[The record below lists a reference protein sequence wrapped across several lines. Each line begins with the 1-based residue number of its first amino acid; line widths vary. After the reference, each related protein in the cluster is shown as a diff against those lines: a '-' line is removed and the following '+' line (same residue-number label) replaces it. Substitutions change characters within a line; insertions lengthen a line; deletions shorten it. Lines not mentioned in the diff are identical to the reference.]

1 MEKRN
6 RPMHHLLSRRIRLL
20 ALLSLLLTVAVARAT
35 PAHAVTMQ
43 SCTTPTPTT
52 CVNVIATMA
61 DGKELD
67 NEVEAADEADEPDE
81 DEVVHLVANAFGNLP
96 FNWQLEIVDTNN
108 NVYAN
113 CGAAARCEVFVW
125 NDEDG
130 QLFYQQTFVPDQKAA
145 PSRPGAIPYGPDRHT
160 VTFAG
165 RILNQSGQLVVQQN
179 LAVVY
184 EEGLDKD

>member
-1 MEKRN
+1 M
-6 RPMHHLLSRRIRLL
+6 RPMHHLLSTRSRLL
-20 ALLSLLLTVAVARAT
+20 ALLAVLLTAAVAHAT

-43 SCTTPTPTT
+43 NCDSNGA

-67 NEVEAADEADEPDE
+67 NEVEAADEADEPDA

-96 FNWQLEIVDTNN
+96 FNWQLEIRDTNN
-108 NVYAN
+108 NLYAN
-113 CGAAARCEVFVW
+113 CGTAARCEVFVW

-130 QLFYQQTFVPDQKAA
+130 QLYFQSTFVPDQKAA
-145 PSRPGAIPYGPDRHT
+145 PSRPGAVPYGPDGQT

-165 RILNQSGQLVVQQN
+165 RILDQFGQLVVPQN

-184 EEGLDKD
+184 EEGLEEDD

>member
-1 MEKRN
+1 
-6 RPMHHLLSRRIRLL
+6 MHHLLSTHSRLL
-20 ALLSLLLTVAVARAT
+20 ALLSLLLTVAVARAM

-43 SCTTPTPTT
+43 NCNGAT

-67 NEVEAADEADEPDE
+67 NEVKAADEADEPDE

-96 FNWQLEIVDTNN
+96 PSWQLEIVDTNN

-113 CGAAARCEVFVW
+113 CGTAARCEVFVW

-130 QLFYQQTFVPDQKAA
+130 QLLFQATYVPDQKAA
-145 PSRPGAIPYGPDRHT
+145 PSRPGAVPYGPDRHT

-165 RILNQSGQLVVQQN
+165 RILDQFGQLVVQQN

>member
-1 MEKRN
+1 MY
-6 RPMHHLLSRRIRLL
+6 HLLSTHSRLL

-43 SCTTPTPTT
+43 NCNGAT

-67 NEVEAADEADEPDE
+67 NEVKAADEADEPDA

-96 FNWQLEIVDTNN
+96 FNWQLQIVDTNN

-113 CGAAARCEVFVW
+113 CGTAARCEVFVW

-130 QLFYQQTFVPDQKAA
+130 QLFFVPAFVPDHKLSPAT
-145 PSRPGAIPYGPDRHT
+145 PGIVPYGPDRHT

-165 RILNQSGQLVVQQN
+165 RILNQFGQLVVQQN
-179 LAVVY
+179 LAVVF